1 MATAI
6 AAIGAGSSL
15 ASASSGLIS
24 SISDPIFRAQ
34 ELSLA
39 NRALNEQVKFNQ
51 QSLQLAAISPYI
63 QANASVGATEQMIRL
78 RQRLLSEVGAS
89 QAQLAAVAAGQ
100 EGVYVNG
107 MLQPLHYDNS
117 MFNNASNVSRRG
129 VTYSGGQ
136 NTLSLPSTTIN
147 KTTTNNITRNYE
159 AGYRQARNAPS
170 RNGIPTQWRPTSQ
183 GTQTTGFPSGTY
195 NSAASGRVGSY
206 DVNNTVTSYNSAA
219 SGVTGHYSI
228 NNTARTNGLNFTV
241 RKGEAN
247 ALLNNWYQFGF
258 LAPGGTRL

>member
-6 AAIGAGSSL
+6 AALGAGSS
-15 ASASSGLIS
+15 AVSAGSGLIS

-39 NRALNEQVKFNQ
+39 NKALNAQVDFNNR
-51 QSLQLAAISPYI
+51 SLALAAASPFLNALASASAT
-63 QANASVGATEQMIRL
+63 ANVIKVKQQLL
-78 RQRLLSEVGAS
+78 REAGAS
-89 QAQLAAVAAGQ
+89 QASIDAVAAGQ
-100 EGVYVNG
+100 DGVYVNG
-107 MLQPLHYDNS
+107 MIQPVHYDNS
-117 MFNNASNVSRRG
+117 MYNAARMTTQRG
-129 VTYSGGQ
+129 VTYSGGA
-136 NTLSLPSTTIN
+136 NNISLPSTVVN

-159 AGYRQARNAPS
+159 AGYRPARNAPS

-206 DVNNTVTSYNSAA
+206 DVNNTITSYNSAA